1 MRKIYS
7 LIPVLVIVLGSCTDP
22 ITKDA
27 RRVADILCRAEKI
40 TEGSETSMESLSKG
54 LELASEGVTL
64 IDELRE
70 KYNDSESFRQLQTE
84 IEKEV
89 EKCKK

>member
-1 MRKIYS
+1 MKKIYRILPI
-7 LIPVLVIVLGSCTDP
+7 LIVDLGSCVDP

-40 TEGSETSMESLSKG
+40 TDGTETQMQSLSKG
-54 LELASEGVTL
+54 LELASEAVIL

-70 KYNDSESFRQLQTE
+70 KYNDAESFRQLQTE

-89 EKCKK
+89 EKCK